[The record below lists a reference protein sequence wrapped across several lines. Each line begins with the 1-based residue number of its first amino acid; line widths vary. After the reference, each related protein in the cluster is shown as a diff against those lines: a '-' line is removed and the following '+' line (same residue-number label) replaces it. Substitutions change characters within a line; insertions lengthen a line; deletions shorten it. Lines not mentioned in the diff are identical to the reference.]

1 MLPSNDADNDDQ
13 VGRPLVE
20 EVTPQPTVSSD
31 IATRTSKITAPK
43 WRWTQ
48 DADNGAVRIIVDV
61 PHLVSLARSSAARPL
76 IPAVSCNPCKCHTRS

>member
-20 EVTPQPTVSSD
+20 EVMPQPTVSSD

-61 PHLVSLARSSAARPL
+61 PHLVSLARS
-76 IPAVSCNPCKCHTRS
+76 